1 MTNATLLIE
10 IGTEEL
16 PPKHLTTLSNAFA
29 EGIKAFLSQ
38 AHLSFGTIQTFST
51 PRRLAV
57 LVENVPDQQQDS
69 EQTRKGPAISAAFN
83 SENQPT
89 PAALGFAKSCGVPV
103 DSLDR
108 ITLEGETYLAL
119 KQQLKGKSLQT
130 LLQDHFAKL
139 LQALPATKKM
149 RWGAYNE
156 TFIRPIHWFCILHGK
171 TPLPI
176 AWMNITASN
185 QTFGHRFHHPQAIA
199 LQTAEDYPAR
209 LFEAKVMVD
218 KAERQ
223 RTIEAQ
229 IKALADKIQATAIIP
244 SDLLEEVTQIVEWP
258 NALIGHF
265 DASLL
270 KVPAAALITSMQHHQ
285 KSFALQAKDGALMP
299 HFILVSNVQ
308 PNDPIAII
316 AGNERVMNA
325 RLNDAKFFFETD
337 LKTPLHEHNKRLRDV
352 IYQKKLG
359 SVYEKVQR
367 INKLAQKI
375 ALLLNDDPHKIEKAA
390 SLCKADLM
398 TAMVGE
404 FPELQ
409 GTMGRA
415 YAALE
420 GLPEETC
427 VALEEIYHPRFAGD
441 TLPQTTAGLILSLA
455 DRLDTLVGIFSIGG
469 APTGDKDPFSLRRNA
484 IAILR
489 LLIEKEHSI
498 DLYQLL
504 NEAREGYSQ
513 DIDASVLPEILAF
526 IQERLKSWLH
536 DKGYDFKIIDAVISL
551 HPTDPYDAYLR
562 IQAVKNFMSL
572 PQAESLCAANKRVRN
587 ILTKSEDALIR
598 SPEAIQA
605 DFLVEDA
612 EKTLAVCINELGD
625 QVAPLLE
632 QQNYAAALGLLAG
645 LKTPIDNFFD
655 KVMVMADN
663 PDIRNNRITLLNHLY
678 QSFRQI
684 ADISRL

>member
-1 MTNATLLIE
+1 MTDATLLIE

-16 PPKHLTTLSNAFA
+16 PPKHLTNLSNAFV
-29 EGIKAFLSQ
+29 EGIQHFLTQ
-38 AHLSFGTIQTFST
+38 AHLSFGTVQAFST

-57 LVENVPDQQQDS
+57 LIQNVPAQQNDS

-83 SENQPT
+83 AQNQPT
-89 PAALGFAKSCGVPV
+89 PAALGFAKSCGVPL
-103 DSLDR
+103 DSLSR
-108 ITLEGETYLAL
+108 LTIEGEEYLAF
-119 KQQLKGKSLQT
+119 KQQMKGKSLQN
-130 LLQDHFAKL
+130 LLQEQFPKI

-149 RWGAYNE
+149 RWGSFNE
-156 TFIRPIHWFCILHGK
+156 TFIRPVHWFCILHGN

-176 AWMNITASN
+176 TWMNITASN
-185 QTFGHRFHHPQAIA
+185 QTFGHRFHYPQAIA
-199 LQTAEDYPAR
+199 LQSAEEYPKR
-209 LFEAKVMVD
+209 LFEARVVAD

-229 IKALADKIQATAIIP
+229 IKALADKKQAAAIIP
-244 SDLLEEVTQIVEWP
+244 PDLLEEVTQIVEWP
-258 NALIGHF
+258 NALMGHF

-285 KSFALQAKDGALMP
+285 KSFALQASDGTLLP
-299 HFILVSNVQ
+299 YFILVSNVQ
-308 PNDPIAII
+308 PDDPSAIV

-359 SVYEKVQR
+359 SVFEKVQR
-367 INKLAQKI
+367 ISKLAQKI
-375 ALLLNDDPHKIEKAA
+375 ALLLNIDPHNVEKAA
-390 SLCKADLM
+390 LLCKADLM
-398 TAMVGE
+398 SEMVGE

-409 GTMGRA
+409 GVMGQA
-415 YAALE
+415 YASIE
-420 GLPEETC
+420 GMPKEIC
-427 VALEEIYHPRFAGD
+427 VALEEIYRPRFAGD
-441 TLPQTTAGLILSLA
+441 GLPQTTIGLILSLA

-513 DIDASVLPEILAF
+513 EIDADVLPEIIVF
-526 IQERLKSWLH
+526 IQDRLKSWLH
-536 DKGYDFKIIDAVISL
+536 DKGYDFKVIDAVISL

-562 IQAVKNFMSL
+562 IQAVKDFMSL

-587 ILTKSEDALIR
+587 ILTKSEDAMVR
-598 SPEAIQA
+598 SPEAINPN
-605 DFLVEDA
+605 FLLEDA
-612 EKTLAVCINELGD
+612 ERTLADCIAELGQ
-625 QVAPLLE
+625 QVTPLLE

-645 LKTPIDNFFD
+645 LKIPIDNFFD
-655 KVMVMADN
+655 EVMVMVD
-663 PDIRNNRITLLNHLY
+663 DSKVRNNRITLLNHLY
-678 QSFRQI
+678 QSFKQI